1 MSDPIC
7 KHSTFLH
14 KNTEMSIPLEYGD
27 MTKRKMVMVFPSA
40 LSSHTFAVLQLSQ
53 NVNCSLTSPFT
64 TLMNPAAAAPNQL
77 HLKALSNVWNSCV
90 DKLI

>member
-14 KNTEMSIPLEYGD
+14 KNTDMSIPLEYGD
-27 MTKRKMVMVFPSA
+27 MTERMMVMVFPSA
-40 LSSHTFAVLQLSQ
+40 HASHTFAVLQLSQ
-53 NVNCSLTSPFT
+53 NVNSLTPPFT
-64 TLMNPAAAAPNQL
+64 TLMNHAAAAPNQI
-77 HLKALSNVWNSCV
+77 HLKALSDVWNSCV